1 VAYIVDMSPSE
12 IMGQV
17 HVSALMPTVANASY
31 TSATAN
37 ILKFKSGGTVGS
49 CSGGPSC
56 KPDVQSG
63 SLATVISNPSSSTT
77 SDGDGDNTVAIAAGV
92 AVPVALARWRAW

>member
-1 VAYIVDMSPSE
+1 MSPSE

-17 HVSALMPTVANASY
+17 HVSALMPTVAKASY

-37 ILKFKSGGTVGS
+37 ILKF
-49 CSGGPSC
+49 